1 MSMWKVLAA
10 SSILLAV
17 IVLLTVVQNGKPGLD
32 PSVQLM
38 LERQQDSERAVLRA
52 THEAVSPDMAC
63 VAGELQHQTVRT
75 LYIQWIN
82 VRPDLLPQADR
93 DAARADIDHA
103 IAGCGAS
110 APALEDQAHG
120 LGLDLEAAV
129 ARAALV
135 GGR

>member
-1 MSMWKVLAA
+1 
-10 SSILLAV
+10 
-17 IVLLTVVQNGKPGLD
+17 
-32 PSVQLM
+32 
-38 LERQQDSERAVLRA
+38 
-52 THEAVSPDMAC
+52 
-63 VAGELQHQTVRT
+63 VRT